1 MRGKKERWDKS
12 VSTDMGCSG
21 KVGDEDWQRL
31 PVSMKLAEVD
41 RVTSVEGENC
51 AEKRTRN

>member
-1 MRGKKERWDKS
+1 
-12 VSTDMGCSG
+12 MGCSG